1 MYLRVEDM
9 SIKTPYL
16 SRRNDIKRYALNHN
30 GTNFPEIKFQKVE
43 ILAVIL
49 NHMGEPLE
57 SNYFSSGSTVTRAG
71 LQKMCQ
77 TICDVEDVSKFSKKT
92 CLEVILQ
99 HFGDTNGMQ
108 GYFLS
113 PGSTVTRKALMRI
126 YYHILKN

>member
-1 MYLRVEDM
+1 M
-9 SIKTPYL
+9 STKSPFL

-30 GTNFPEIKFQKVE
+30 ENNFSEIKFQKVE

-49 NHMGEPLE
+49 NHMGESLE

-71 LQKMCQ
+71 LQKMCE

-92 CLEVILQ
+92 CLEVMLQ
-99 HFGDTNGMQ
+99 HFGDTNGIQ

-126 YYHILKN
+126 YYLILKN

>member
-1 MYLRVEDM
+1 MLLKGESM
-9 SIKTPYL
+9 TTQFPFL

-30 GTNFPEIKFQKVE
+30 ENNFSEIKFQKVE

-49 NHMGEPLE
+49 NHMGASLE
-57 SNYFSSGSTVTRAG
+57 SNHFSSGSTVTRAG
-71 LQKMCQ
+71 LQKMCE

-92 CLEVILQ
+92 CLEVTLQ
-99 HFGDTNGMQ
+99 HFGDTNGIQ

-126 YYHILKN
+126 YYLILKN

>member
-1 MYLRVEDM
+1 MPLRVEDM
-9 SIKTPYL
+9 STKSRFL

-30 GTNFPEIKFQKVE
+30 GNNLPEIKFQKVE

-77 TICDVEDVSKFSKKT
+77 TICDVKDVSKFSKKT

-99 HFGDTNGMQ
+99 HFGDTSDIHR
-108 GYFLS
+108 YFLS

-126 YYHILKN
+126 YHHILKN

>member
-1 MYLRVEDM
+1 
-9 SIKTPYL
+9 
-16 SRRNDIKRYALNHN
+16 
-30 GTNFPEIKFQKVE
+30 
-43 ILAVIL
+43 
-49 NHMGEPLE
+49 MGEPLE

-99 HFGDTNGMQ
+99 HFGDTDGMQ